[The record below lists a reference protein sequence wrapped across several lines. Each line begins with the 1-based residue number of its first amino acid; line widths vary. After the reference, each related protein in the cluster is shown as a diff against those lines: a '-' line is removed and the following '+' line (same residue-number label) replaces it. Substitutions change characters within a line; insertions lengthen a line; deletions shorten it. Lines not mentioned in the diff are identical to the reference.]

1 MNVIIASKLNRITD
15 VIDSKTGQVERTV
28 VNADG
33 IKDQVELN
41 IRKEQK
47 VVLPPVE
54 EKKPEVIKIP
64 QESSM
69 SDKIN
74 KMVEA
79 KLASKI
85 DEIVDKKVAEILSKL

>member
-1 MNVIIASKLNRITD
+1 MNVIIASKLNKISD
-15 VIDSKTGQVERTV
+15 IIDSKTGKVERTV

-33 IKDQVELN
+33 NKDQEELN
-41 IRKEQK
+41 IRKEQ
-47 VVLPPVE
+47 
-54 EKKPEVIKIP
+54 EVITPAITEKT
-64 QESSM
+64 EALSSNM